1 MNQKGIFRTIIIIF
15 ILISNIGCDQVSK
28 NIVRNNMHYHEQI
41 SVIDHYFTLTK
52 VENTGAFLSFGV
64 LFPPVVKLILLT
76 ILPLIVI
83 ALALIY
89 ILTKQQISN
98 WRIIGIC
105 FIIGGGLGN
114 IYDRIAFGSVTDF
127 LHIDFVLFQTGIF
140 NIADASVM
148 LGMFLILL
156 ENFIHKEP
164 INEAAT
170 L

>member
-1 MNQKGIFRTIIIIF
+1 MNQKGLFRTFIIIL

-28 NIVRNNMHYHEQI
+28 NLVRNNMNYHEQI

-64 LFPPVVKLILLT
+64 LFPPAVKLILLT

-83 ALALIY
+83 GLALIY

-98 WRIIGIC
+98 WRILGIC